1 MWSCGCGRSSVPSAW
16 FLLSLG
22 VEASDAG
29 VELGSLLLVDPPG
42 RDPFG
47 NPSAL
52 MRQLQP
58 FCRKWLWWYRHSRV
72 RLQVLRYAY
81 LQPRASGTIMRPR
94 FAFAPLA
101 GASTGRSP
109 AVATSS
115 PITLAAGQIT
125 RSDMITIEL
134 VDASETPPAVLI
146 HWPPKPSVVAPSPK
160 AITKVAASVVRVLA
174 EGQARLATIRT

>member
-1 MWSCGCGRSSVPSAW
+1 MRVLSRGRCSWSVHQGGTHS
-16 FLLSLG
+16 
-22 VEASDAG
+22 
-29 VELGSLLLVDPPG
+29 
-42 RDPFG
+42 G

-58 FCRKWLWWYRHSRV
+58 LCRKWLWWYRHSRV

-134 VDASETPPAVLI
+134 VDASETLPAVLI
-146 HWPPKPSVVAPSPK
+146 HWPSKPSVVAPSPK
-160 AITKVAASVVRVLA
+160 AIAKVAASAVRVLA